1 MATRRLSSRLPR
13 RSMSNPHHRHLSSL
27 PLPSPLSSPPGTIAR
42 IRRATTRMC
51 NNAPADGNRRAG
63 WWEVVGHA
71 DAWPIAPVQALYQ
84 HVLLVVCRR
93 RPFYDLS
100 VWLSAAGVLVT
111 AGQKPLVAVR
121 EGALVA
127 GAAEHICALG
137 P

>member
-1 MATRRLSSRLPR
+1 
-13 RSMSNPHHRHLSSL
+13 
-27 PLPSPLSSPPGTIAR
+27 
-42 IRRATTRMC
+42 MC
-51 NNAPADGNRRAG
+51 NSAPADGNRSPRPRNRAGCHTRLLSYSPG
-63 WWEVVGHA
+63 WWEAIGHA
-71 DAWPIAPVQALYQ
+71 DAWPIVAMQALYQ
-84 HVLLVVCRR
+84 HVLLVVRRR